1 MSKDTNP
8 SESSL
13 SLDSLSFLLNTYRL
27 PLFIAVVGLVFILS
41 SILFMVKRNSSSGVT
56 FVEKSASSSSPI
68 TIKVD
73 IEGAVEAPGVYELA
87 SDSRVGDLLIMAGGF
102 SLNAD
107 REWSAKYINQAARLS
122 DGGKIYIPEVGE
134 GISTASVLGASD
146 SNSTSL
152 VNINTASLSELD
164 RLSGVGEVTA
174 KKIIEGRPYLTIEEL
189 KSKKI
194 VGNSVFE
201 KIKDIVVVY

>member
-8 SESSL
+8 SESSF

-27 PLFIAVVGLVFILS
+27 PLFVGVVGLVFILS

-56 FVEKSASSSSPI
+56 FVEKSASSSSSI
-68 TIKVD
+68 NIKVD

-87 SDSRVGDLLIMAGGF
+87 SDMRVGDLLIMAGGF
-102 SLNAD
+102 SLTAD

-189 KSKKI
+189 KTKKI

-201 KIKDIVVVY
+201 KIKDMVIVY